1 MAIITSSRNQFVVAE
16 GHCKRALDYSRRF
29 NGPPKDKTESVFQAL
44 KASCAL
50 QTQQGTNEDYYYI
63 CRFHVFL
70 CMSKSR
76 SVCFTY
82 VDNRFCNI
90 SR

>member
-29 NGPPKDKTESVFQAL
+29 NGPPKDKTESIFQAL

-50 QTQQGTNEDYYYI
+50 QTQQGANEDYHYI
-63 CRFHVFL
+63 CRFYVLL
-70 CMSKSR
+70 CMSK
-76 SVCFTY
+76 
-82 VDNRFCNI
+82 I
-90 SR
+90 